1 MPDPSIADLMQRI
14 ERLEDT
20 HHIQQLAMRY
30 ALAIDERNIDEVV
43 RLFVPDVWVGGGRSG
58 RDALHDIITPQL
70 RLFYRSVHLICG
82 QQITFHEDGRAT
94 GTVYCRAEH
103 EVGDRW
109 IVIPVRYDDEYRK
122 VDGEWLF
129 GRRTDSHLYEAD
141 ALSRPQQVDFH
152 GWPEAPPRQQ
162 IPGDAASWA
171 AFWAGVDTSTVT
183 AAPLP
188 DSDSR
193 R

>member
-1 MPDPSIADLMQRI
+1 MTDVSIAALMQRTV
-14 ERLEDT
+14 RLEDT
-20 HHIQQLAMRY
+20 HQIQQLAMRY
-30 ALAIDERNIDEVV
+30 ALAVDERDIDEFV
-43 RLFVPDVWVGGGRSG
+43 RLFVPDVRVGGRHSG
-58 RDALHDIITPQL
+58 RNALRDIITPQL

-82 QQITFHEDGRAT
+82 HQITFHDDGRAT

-129 GRRTDSHLYEAD
+129 GRRTDKHLYEAD
-141 ALSRPQQVDFH
+141 ALARPQQVDFH
-152 GWPEAPPRQQ
+152 GWPEAPPRRP
-162 IPGDAASWA
+162 IPGDAPSWA
-171 AFWAGVDTSTVT
+171 AFWAGVDASKVT
-183 AAPLP
+183 AAPVP
-188 DSDSR
+188 ESDR